1 MRACIDE
8 TERRRGVQIAH
19 NERHGIVPQTIRK
32 SVEEIEWSTR
42 VADARDRPPVK
53 VAEPVPGYTDEV
65 DSEQFIRIVEEEMA
79 KAAEALDFERAA
91 ALRDQ
96 LFDLK
101 AAVG

>member
-1 MRACIDE
+1 M
-8 TERRRGVQIAH
+8 
-19 NERHGIVPQTIRK
+19 PKTIRK
-32 SVEEIEWSTR
+32 SVEQIELSTR
-42 VADARDRPPVK
+42 VADARDKPVAK
-53 VAEPVPGYTDEV
+53 VAEPAPGYTDEV
-65 DSEQFIRIVEEEMA
+65 DSEAFVKILEEEMA

>member
-1 MRACIDE
+1 M
-8 TERRRGVQIAH
+8 QIAH

-32 SVEEIEWSTR
+32 SVEQIELSTR
-42 VADARDRPPVK
+42 VADVRDRLVAK
-53 VAEPVPGYTDEV
+53 VAEPVPGYTDEL
-65 DSEQFIRIVEEEMA
+65 DSEQFIKIIEEEMA

-96 LFDLK
+96 LFELK